1 MTTPTPPL
9 NAQDRATFALGM
21 PLCALFLDLT
31 INENGYHPLTLVF
44 LTMAGIA
51 CYAAIIFRPGRRVE
65 EFLRKRAAVLLAAII
80 VTPLIFVLTQHMK
93 DPAIW
98 LPVLV
103 LAALGFLQIGD
114 LGAMRIPLL
123 LILVIGYCAVYALT
137 FVSPQRAKDPKI
149 DVFTFHQT
157 AAEAL
162 KNGQNPYATRIP
174 NMYGDSTSAKFQN
187 PPRFGPGTGAY
198 GPGVVDNN
206 GWLTYGFPYPPLSL
220 VMMMPAYLLS
230 GDCRF
235 ACLVATGLTA
245 VLMAL
250 ARPGRWGAL
259 MALLLLVN
267 PKAFD
272 VMDASWTEPLLLFF
286 FSLVMFCACRWRRG
300 LPWALG
306 FFLATKQYTV
316 LLLPVLFLLVEG
328 PNPFRQIVKM
338 LAKASLVIAVVT
350 LPFFAWNPHEFI
362 RDVVQFQFVQ
372 PFRADSLSFMV
383 WIRNHNGGHLPP
395 MWMPFLITIPAIV
408 IAIYRCERSPSG
420 FAAAVTI
427 ICYTFFA
434 FNKQAFCN
442 YYYFV
447 IGAALWSV
455 AAMWPQSGSPSPTF
469 QETDG
474 EQGLL
479 PNLCS
484 E

>member
-1 MTTPTPPL
+1 M
-9 NAQDRATFALGM
+9 FALGM

-31 INENGYHPLTLVF
+31 VNENGYHPLTLVF
-44 LTMAGIA
+44 LTIAGIA
-51 CYAAIIFRPGRRVE
+51 CYASIIFRPGSRIA
-65 EFLRKRAAVLLAAII
+65 EFLRERAAVLLAVTI
-80 VTPLIFVLTQHMK
+80 VVPLIFTLTQHMK
-93 DPAIW
+93 DPAIF

-103 LAALGFLQIGD
+103 LAALGFLQFTD

-123 LILVIGYCAVYALT
+123 LVMVIGFCAVYALT

-149 DVFTFHQT
+149 DVFLFHQ
-157 AAEAL
+157 AAAKAL

-174 NMYGDSTSAKFQN
+174 NMYSDGNSAEFQN
-187 PPRFGPGTGAY
+187 PHRYGPGARAY

-206 GWLTYGFPYPPLSL
+206 GWLTYGFPYPPFSL
-220 VMMMPAYLLS
+220 LMMMPAYLLS

-235 ACLVATGLTA
+235 ACVVATGLTA

-267 PKAFD
+267 PKSFD
-272 VMDASWTEPLLLFF
+272 VMDTSWTEPLLLFT
-286 FSLVMFCACRWRRG
+286 FSLVMFCACRWRSG

-306 FFLATKQYTV
+306 FLLATKQYTV

-328 PNPFRQIVKM
+328 PNPFRQVVKM
-338 LAKASLVIAVVT
+338 LAKASLVVAVVT
-350 LPFFAWNPHEFI
+350 LPFFLWNPHEFI
-362 RDVVQFQFVQ
+362 RAVVQLQFVQ
-372 PFRADSLSFMV
+372 PFRNDSLSYLV
-383 WIRNHNGGHLPP
+383 WIRNHSGGHLPP
-395 MWMPFLITIPAIV
+395 IWIPFLIIIPAVV

-420 FAAAVTI
+420 FAAAVAI
-427 ICYTFFA
+427 VCYTFFA

-455 AAMWPQSGSPSPTF
+455 AAMWPQSDSSSPTLRK
-469 QETDG
+469 TNG
-474 EQGLL
+474 EQGLQ
-479 PNLCS
+479 PNLC
-484 E
+484 

>member
-1 MTTPTPPL
+1 M
-9 NAQDRATFALGM
+9 FALGM

-44 LTMAGIA
+44 LTIAGIA
-51 CYAAIIFRPGRRVE
+51 CFTAIIFRPGRSVE
-65 EFLRKRAAVLLAAII
+65 ELLRKRAAVLLSVII
-80 VTPLIFVLTQHMK
+80 VVPLIFTLTQHLK
-93 DPAIW
+93 DPAIC
-98 LPVLV
+98 LPVLI
-103 LAALGFLQIGD
+103 LAALGFLQITD
-114 LGAMRIPLL
+114 LGAIRIPLL
-123 LILVIGYCAVYALT
+123 LVMVIGFCAVYALT

-149 DVFTFHQT
+149 DVFLFHQA

-174 NMYGDSTSAKFQN
+174 NMYSEGNSAEFQN
-187 PPRFGPGTGAY
+187 PHRFGPGAPAY

-206 GWLTYGFPYPPLSL
+206 GWLTYGYPYPPFSL
-220 VMMMPAYLLS
+220 LMMMPGYLLG

-250 ARPGRWGAL
+250 ARPGRWGPF

-272 VMDASWTEPLLLFF
+272 VMDASWTEPLLLFT

-306 FFLATKQYTV
+306 FLLATKQYTV
-316 LLLPVLFLLVEG
+316 ILLPALFLLVEG
-328 PNPFRQIVKM
+328 PNPFRKVVKM
-338 LAKASLVIAVVT
+338 LAKASLVVAAVT
-350 LPFFAWNPHEFI
+350 LPFIAWNPHEFI

-372 PFRADSLSFMV
+372 PFRDDSLSYMV
-383 WIRNHNGGHLPP
+383 WIRNHNGGHWPSV
-395 MWMPFLITIPAIV
+395 WTPFLMLIPAIV

-455 AAMWPQSGSPSPTF
+455 AAMWPQSNASDSIREKT
-469 QETDG
+469 
-474 EQGLL
+474 
-479 PNLCS
+479 
-484 E
+484 